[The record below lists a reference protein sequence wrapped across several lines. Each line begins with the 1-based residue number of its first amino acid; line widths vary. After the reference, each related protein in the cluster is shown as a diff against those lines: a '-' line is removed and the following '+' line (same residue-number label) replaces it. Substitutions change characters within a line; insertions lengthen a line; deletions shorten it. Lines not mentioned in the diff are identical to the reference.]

1 MTTSQYIILR
11 EGGELTW
18 ARDKDLNI
26 KFNGHLP
33 PKSKCFRIFKNP
45 HSSEDGS
52 IAKTSQLLERGFG
65 QEEDFSDIIG
75 DDSEKEVKL

>member
-1 MTTSQYIILR
+1 MPTSQYIILR
-11 EGGELTW
+11 EGGEPTW

-33 PKSKCFRIFKNP
+33 PKSKCFRSFNYP

-52 IAKTSQLLERGFG
+52 IAETSQLLERGFG
-65 QEEDFSDIIG
+65 QEEDSNDIIG